1 MAMAHARIQ
10 IRDLRLAFGSTIVLD
25 GVDLDILDRENLVLI
40 GTSGSG
46 KSVLLKCILGLLRP
60 DAGSITLDGHE
71 IIGLGETAREAQM
84 RRFGVLFQR
93 GALFDSLP
101 VWRNVAF
108 GLIEARA
115 MSHRRAKAV
124 ALSKLAAVGL
134 DADVAELMPAELS
147 GGMQKRVALARSIA
161 TDPEFLLLD
170 DPVAGLDPILTGTID
185 KVILKCIRE
194 LGVTALSIMQDMA
207 SVRRLADRIAM
218 LDHGRII
225 WTGPAATVDESGNP
239 YVDQFVHGRREGP
252 IRLDLAAAPR

>member
-1 MAMAHARIQ
+1 MVAPVRIQ
-10 IRDLRLAFGSTIVLD
+10 VRDLRLAFGSTTVLG
-25 GVDLDILDRENLVLI
+25 GVDLDIRDGENLVLI

-60 DAGSITLDGHE
+60 DAGSITLDGRE
-71 IIGLGETAREAQM
+71 ITGLGETAREALM

-115 MSHRRAKAV
+115 MSRRRAKAV

-134 DADVAELMPAELS
+134 DAAVAELMPAELS

-161 TDPEFLLLD
+161 ADPEFLLLD

-185 KVILKCIRE
+185 KVILKCIRD
-194 LGVTALSIMQDMA
+194 LGVTALSITQDMA

-218 LDHGRII
+218 IDQGRIV
-225 WTGPAATVDESGNP
+225 WTGPAATVDHSGNP

-252 IRLDLAAAPR
+252 IRLDLAVAPR